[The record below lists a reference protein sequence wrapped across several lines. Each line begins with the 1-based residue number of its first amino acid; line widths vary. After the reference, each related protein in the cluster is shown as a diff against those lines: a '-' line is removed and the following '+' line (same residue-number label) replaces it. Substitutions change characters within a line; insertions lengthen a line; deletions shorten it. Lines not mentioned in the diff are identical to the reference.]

1 MGSKPCHRDG
11 GKATEFHHRLL
22 HALSGARCHRPPCGH
37 AALQCQALDTRVLD
51 QAVWLFVRDQR
62 DRARTKW
69 RACIEQ
75 QLFEHDGT
83 LRHAFAM
90 LEAHHR
96 AGRRHCVTTSARR
109 LYRRKV
115 LFAERLRS
123 IVITSN
129 RVVQDWGRYLGD
141 ATMATTLLDRLM
153 HRCAMLEF
161 EGKSD
166 RLKEA
171 SARLVVASEPP

>member
-1 MGSKPCHRDG
+1 
-11 GKATEFHHRLL
+11 
-22 HALSGARCHRPPCGH
+22 
-37 AALQCQALDTRVLD
+37 
-51 QAVWLFVRDQR
+51 
-62 DRARTKW
+62 
-69 RACIEQ
+69 
-75 QLFEHDGT
+75 
-83 LRHAFAM
+83 M

-129 RVVQDWGRYLGD
+129 RVVRDWGGYLGD
-141 ATMATTLLDRLM
+141 AIMATTLLDRLM

-161 EGKSD
+161 EGQSD

-171 SARLVVASEPP
+171 SARLVVASDAA